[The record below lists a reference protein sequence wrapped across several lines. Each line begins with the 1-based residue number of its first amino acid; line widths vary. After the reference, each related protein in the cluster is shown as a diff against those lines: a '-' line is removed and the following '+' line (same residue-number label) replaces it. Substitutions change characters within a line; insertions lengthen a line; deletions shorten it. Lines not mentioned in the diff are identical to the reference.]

1 MFYLGI
7 GVVHDVEGKERTHR
21 AFGCVNNK
29 HMKPISHPIPRGNT
43 WVKPSWQPYLT
54 HNGRL
59 ITHFFLFFSENP
71 FFFFHHFSFSIVE
84 NVWYKSYNTN
94 ILEDI
99 NDANNKAGVMNYA
112 LIWWLDN
119 MEADLKMVRQQH
131 GGKGKYHPFSLLFL
145 LIIEWSDWMLI
156 KVIQINGNMFMDPII
171 TLPLSITEY
180 FKDSVQPSLIII
192 GFIFI
197 FVISKGLTF
206 IDDK

>member
-1 MFYLGI
+1 MGRTPLSLKFPWRRAFLYLNWMFYLGI
-7 GVVHDVEGKERTHR
+7 GVVRTHR

-99 NDANNKAGVMNYA
+99 NDANNKVGVMNYA

-119 MEADLKMVRQQH
+119 LDADLKMVR
-131 GGKGKYHPFSLLFL
+131 L
-145 LIIEWSDWMLI
+145 LIIEWSD
-156 KVIQINGNMFMDPII
+156 
-171 TLPLSITEY
+171 
-180 FKDSVQPSLIII
+180 
-192 GFIFI
+192 
-197 FVISKGLTF
+197 
-206 IDDK
+206 